1 MRRALV
7 VFESMFGNTQTIAEA
22 VAEGLSSRIP
32 TDLLEVGAASDVLAD
47 EVELLVAGGPT
58 HAFGMSR
65 PRTRED
71 ATRQAGGHV
80 VSERT
85 GLREWLASLER
96 RTGNVVAAAAFDTRI
111 DKPRVPGSAARGA
124 EKRMR
129 KLGFRIA
136 APSESFYVTEV
147 AGPLVD
153 GEAERAHR
161 WGRELGDGCAASPHE
176 QESRSTSDNR
186 DNEVS

>member
-32 TDLLEVGAASDVLAD
+32 TDLLEVGAVSDALAD
-47 EVELLVAGGPT
+47 DVDLLVVGGPT

-96 RTGNVVAAAAFDTRI
+96 STGNVAAAAFDTRI

-129 KLGFRIA
+129 KLGFRVA
-136 APSESFYVTEV
+136 ARSKSFYVTGV

-153 GEAERAHR
+153 GEVERAHR
-161 WGRELGDGCAASPHE
+161 WGQELDEVCAGGIEE
-176 QESRSTSDNR
+176 QDPRRTSEDIGTTER
-186 DNEVS
+186 

>member
-1 MRRALV
+1 MARALV
-7 VFESMFGNTQTIAEA
+7 VFESMFGNTQKVAEA

-32 TDLLEVGAASDVLAD
+32 TNLLEVGAASDVIAD
-47 EVELLVAGGPT
+47 DVDLLVVGGPT

-71 ATRQAGGHV
+71 AARQAGGHV

-96 RTGNVVAAAAFDTRI
+96 RNGNVAAVAFDTRI

-124 EKRMR
+124 EKRLR
-129 KLGFRIA
+129 KLGVRIA
-136 APSESFYVTEV
+136 APSQSFYVTGV

-153 GEAERAHR
+153 GETERARR
-161 WGRELGDGCAASPHE
+161 WGRTLAESNARNRHE
-176 QESRSTSDNR
+176 TRARRPMVPR
-186 DNEVS
+186 DPGR

>member
-32 TDLLEVGAASDVLAD
+32 TDLLEVGAASDVLTD
-47 EVELLVAGGPT
+47 VDLLVVGGPT

-85 GLREWLASLER
+85 GLREWLTSVKR
-96 RTGNVVAAAAFDTRI
+96 STGTVAAAAFDTRI
-111 DKPRVPGSAARGA
+111 EKPRVPGSAAHGA

-136 APSESFYVTEV
+136 APSESFYVTGV

-153 GEAERAHR
+153 GEADRALR
-161 WGRELGDGCAASPHE
+161 WGQELGEGCGAGTEE
-176 QESRSTSDNR
+176 QELRSTSDDVGTTR
-186 DNEVS
+186 